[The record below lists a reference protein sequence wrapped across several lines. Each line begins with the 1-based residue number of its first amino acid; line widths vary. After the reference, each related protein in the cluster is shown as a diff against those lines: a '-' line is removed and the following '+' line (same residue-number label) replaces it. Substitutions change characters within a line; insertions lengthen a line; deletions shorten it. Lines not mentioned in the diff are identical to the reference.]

1 MPRVRPAI
9 VIAAVDPFP
18 VTFPATAFPSEYRFY
33 DDGKKNIACL
43 SGCMHHSRRRTAS
56 IYDIIDQPS
65 ELFLLSRRSGVHI
78 SVDPTR
84 LLARASLIQS
94 SRVPVKRKGRR
105 ARILPA
111 PPPRDCPSPGSAYDK
126 ATGPLHFALP
136 FAGRHFR
143 VAFTFCNRQ
152 APRACVD
159 GPCMRKQVAVM
170 APGTTMPRF

>member
-111 PPPRDCPSPGSAYDK
+111 PPP
-126 ATGPLHFALP
+126 
-136 FAGRHFR
+136 
-143 VAFTFCNRQ
+143 
-152 APRACVD
+152 PRLSESWF
-159 GPCMRKQVAVM
+159 GL
-170 APGTTMPRF
+170 